1 MSAFGEFVIKN
12 NRVMAPVISILVSV
26 VLVFGSLFVSS
37 ILVLFVPIATFIVMH
52 YSKLYRIWPTRIL
65 GSLVI
70 FLVVS
75 VSAGAIF
82 ANATFGL
89 SQAPVADTTS
99 IGTITT
105 YVTPFAGVSPSHNFT
120 MVYDTSSSV
129 DVNLLNPMI
138 NITDGST
145 RTVILKNQINVYS
158 SMAGSTHEYMFSY
171 IDTSLTQGIYTY
183 NFSLN
188 NTLYI
193 SNGQG
198 PLYTNQFRYFEAI
211 TPEYVISYMV
221 IFEIVFLI
229 GVFLGRSI
237 ANSKRFDPKK
247 NDK

>member
-1 MSAFGEFVIKN
+1 
-12 NRVMAPVISILVSV
+12 MAPVISILVSV
-26 VLVFGSLFVSS
+26 ALVFGSLFVSS

-75 VSAGAIF
+75 ISAGGIF

-89 SQAPVADTTS
+89 SQAPIQNTTA
-99 IGTITT
+99 IGTVTT
-105 YVTPFAGVSPSHNFT
+105 YVTPFAGISEDHNFT
-120 MVYDTSSSV
+120 MVYNTSSSV
-129 DVNLLNPMI
+129 DLKLLTPLI

-145 RTVILKNQINVYS
+145 RTIVNSGQISEHNITS
-158 SMAGSTHEYMFSY
+158 GTSHEYEFYY
-171 IDTSLTQGIYTY
+171 IDTNMPQGIYTY

-188 NTLYI
+188 STLYI

-198 PLYTNQFRYFEAI
+198 PLYTNEFTYFEVI

-221 IFEIVFLI
+221 IFEIVFLV

-237 ANSKRFDPKK
+237 ANSKRYDPKK
-247 NDK
+247 QNK